1 MGLVNK
7 QVNLTSD
14 SPQKI
19 TNIVLQQTISLDV
32 ELNYLLNLITL
43 PVAPIVAET
52 TSSLLSAVAESKEV
66 FSYSNARPE
75 SAVPKPKANLTRV
88 AVNSFSSLLS
98 WFRSLRSSA
107 ACSQSMAAESFWK
120 PTAWIRWLMVNWSNV
135 SFWLRSAW
143 LKKASACFESAGKF
157 QYSAVSKSSGLNWP
171 ISSVSWLFRESAVNW
186 KFFHSNLCL

>member
-1 MGLVNK
+1 MVNK

-98 WFRSLRSSA
+98 
-107 ACSQSMAAESFWK
+107 
-120 PTAWIRWLMVNWSNV
+120 
-135 SFWLRSAW
+135 
-143 LKKASACFESAGKF
+143 
-157 QYSAVSKSSGLNWP
+157 
-171 ISSVSWLFRESAVNW
+171 
-186 KFFHSNLCL
+186 